1 MRVISAEQLQADV
14 LLIDGPRLLRRGGDL
29 KTLKNPE
36 LLFKLVKLVLL
47 FGLTAFEAAKKVSRE
62 HDISFEEIWRMMP
75 DRLR

>member
-1 MRVISAEQLQADV
+1 MKD
-14 LLIDGPRLLRRGGDL
+14 
-29 KTLKNPE
+29 PE
-36 LLFKLVKLVLL
+36 LLYTLVKLVLI